1 VAAFSGAAGDVASE
15 LEDHAAQG
23 QLEAARPL
31 AARLEAIAEELM
43 RLAGGLSLDTLRG
56 QAEDAAQAV

>member
-1 VAAFSGAAGDVASE
+1 MARRTYTREFK
-15 LEDHAAQG
+15 LQG